1 MIEISQRTCLRCG
14 NPLPEGS
21 SCSRRYCDECGRLRN
36 IELTRER
43 QRKQDKARQEA
54 QEIRQAAANR
64 LYCRKCIY
72 AHTGKYPTHLCD
84 YILIMGKH
92 RECKPGIGC
101 TERRM
106 P

>member
-1 MIEISQRTCLRCG
+1 MNVDQRTCLQCG
-14 NPLPEGS
+14 QPLPEGS
-21 SCSRRYCDECGRLRN
+21 SCSRRYCDECGKKRN
-36 IELTRER
+36 SEMTLARQRER
-43 QRKQDKARQEA
+43 ERVQREA
-54 QEIRQAAANR
+54 AEIRQAAANR

-92 RECKPGIGC
+92 RKCKPGIGC